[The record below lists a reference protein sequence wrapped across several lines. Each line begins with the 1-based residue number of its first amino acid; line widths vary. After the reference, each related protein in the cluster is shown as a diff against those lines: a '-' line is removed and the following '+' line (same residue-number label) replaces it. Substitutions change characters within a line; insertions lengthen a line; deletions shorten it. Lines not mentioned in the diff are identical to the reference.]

1 MGCDRDTGPGPGAE
15 GGGDGP
21 VTVGGKGPVE
31 TVETVDTV
39 ERPDRGVLRAVSC
52 PSASRAGHERVGP
65 TRDTPLGRR
74 GVRDERPAD
83 APRRVTAV

>member
-21 VTVGGKGPVE
+21 VTVGGKGPAE

-39 ERPDRGVLRAVSC
+39 ERPD
-52 PSASRAGHERVGP
+52 
-65 TRDTPLGRR
+65 
-74 GVRDERPAD
+74 
-83 APRRVTAV
+83 